1 MIDLNGQLHDV
12 QATET
17 LGQALAAVRP

>member
-17 LGQALAAVRP
+17 LGQALAAVR